1 MSFAISLSLS
11 LSLFSSKSIYNVRF
25 LTKLGFETEFPY
37 MNSKVCY
44 FDVPAFYMNGL
55 SCHVVCMMFQGPL
68 GWQSL
73 SGLPVGQS
81 LLDRD
86 MEFFINADEH
96 VEIGA
101 VSWEATIQKHVE
113 EELYN
118 SSLEV
123 CASYFFLD
131 T

>member
-1 MSFAISLSLS
+1 
-11 LSLFSSKSIYNVRF
+11 
-25 LTKLGFETEFPY
+25 
-37 MNSKVCY
+37 
-44 FDVPAFYMNGL
+44 MNGL
-55 SCHVVCMMFQGPL
+55 SCHVVCIMFQGPL

-113 EELYN
+113 EELYD

-123 CASYFFLD
+123 CAYFSLD
-131 T
+131 TSFRFPLSYIEDYLNYVLREKVKKKI